1 MHTIKPI
8 DKDALKKIN
17 KNYKLLV
24 TVEEH
29 SLMGGL
35 GSAVAEYI
43 SSLKKVYQFLSIG
56 IPDYYKLQEVIP
68 NYFLNICL
76 IHNKSLKK
84 LSKIYFTLL
93 MMKFFKKKSF

>member
-8 DKDALKKIN
+8 DKNIKKIN

-29 SLMGGL
+29 SLIGGL

-43 SSLKKVYQFLSIG
+43 SSLKIVFQFFSIG
-56 IPDYYKLQEVIP
+56 IPDFYETAASYSDLISK
-68 NYFLNICL
+68 YMLNPEQITDRIFRKMCT
-76 IHNKSLKK
+76 SLR
-84 LSKIYFTLL
+84 T
-93 MMKFFKKKSF
+93 